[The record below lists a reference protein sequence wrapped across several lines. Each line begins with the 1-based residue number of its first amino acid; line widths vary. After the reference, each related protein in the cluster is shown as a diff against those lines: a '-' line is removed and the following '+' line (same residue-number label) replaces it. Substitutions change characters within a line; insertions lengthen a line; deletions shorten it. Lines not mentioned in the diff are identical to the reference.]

1 MKQKILTFAAG
12 ILLFSV
18 LLMILTIPGF
28 LNDIDPGAKPEA
40 AVITTSFF
48 ILIRLLIFMGYIKII
63 RDNKRS
69 SVKRDGA
76 CLGIGIALVF
86 LALLKL
92 NAAYSFLDHKDI
104 FHVPVL
110 MFIGV
115 VCELVVSILTIIAF
129 FIQPKRPITG

>member
-28 LNDIDPGAKPEA
+28 LNDIDPAAEPEA

-63 RDNKRS
+63 RDDKRG

-76 CLGIGIALVF
+76 CLGIGIVLIF
-86 LALLKL
+86 LAFIKL

-104 FHVPVL
+104 FYVHVL

-115 VCELVVSILTIIAF
+115 VCDFAASILTFIVF
-129 FIQPKRPITG
+129 FLRPKKPTTK